1 MCLYV
6 PIKGLYIFKVYQTR
20 ATEEGLI
27 RRNARLAQER
37 TSEEGRRTDEGNDTT
52 EELNKRNI

>member
-1 MCLYV
+1 MCTYV
-6 PIKGLYIFKVYQTR
+6 PIKVLYFKVYRTR

-27 RRNARLAQER
+27 GRNARLAQER
-37 TSEEGRRTDEGNDTT
+37 TPEEGRRTDEGNDTT